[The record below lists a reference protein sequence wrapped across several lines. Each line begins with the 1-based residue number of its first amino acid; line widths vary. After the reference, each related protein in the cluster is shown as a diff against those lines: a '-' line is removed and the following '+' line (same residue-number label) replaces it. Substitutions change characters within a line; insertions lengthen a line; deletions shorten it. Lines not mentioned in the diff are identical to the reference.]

1 MKGKSVSIPLSRMKS
16 FSDCVISIIITL
28 MILEIKIPTIDS
40 NATSGIIWAQYYTM
54 LQPIVAYL
62 LSFVMIGVLWV
73 NHHQFLLQ
81 LKHSDRKLLW
91 YNLHLLFWMS
101 LLPIPTNFLGQN
113 FHRPEITAIYGFI
126 MFMCAFAFLLMRE
139 YVNANHELFIDNLSM
154 ELRKKQRRKL
164 LISVAVYFVSIFAG
178 FISVYISLA
187 IFVIIPAAYFFP
199 ANVVISESTVHVK

>member
-1 MKGKSVSIPLSRMKS
+1 MKGKSISIPLGRMKS

-28 MILEIKIPTIDS
+28 MILEIKIPTIDI
-40 NATSGIIWAQYYTM
+40 NATSTVIWSQYYTM

-113 FHRPEITAIYGFI
+113 FHHPEIIAMYGFV
-126 MFMCAFAFLLMRE
+126 MFMCAFAFMLMRQ
-139 YVNANHELFIDNLSM
+139 YVNTNHQLFIDNLSV
-154 ELRKKQRRKL
+154 ELRKKQKAKL
-164 LISVAVYFVSIFAG
+164 ITSVLLYFISIFAG
-178 FISVYISLA
+178 YISVYISLA
-187 IFVIIPAAYFFP
+187 IFVLIPAAYFFP
-199 ANVVISESTVHVK
+199 ANIIVSESHEHAK